1 MWSDLYGAYVQ
12 NYLNAMRQVRDLQRS
27 NRQFGAFVAEQRRIG
42 GDKCVIQ
49 PYIQPY
55 VHPYV
60 LTNTSLGLTDSLT
73 LPLGLLSRHH
83 VVLCQL
89 LRRTDSTHPDYD
101 NLEAAVD
108 SANIMVGEMD
118 EACTP
123 LLRCGERISQLS
135 TLVSSI
141 ENDVSLPAVRDGTDR
156 VRQLVQKLIT
166 AALAAPSTP
175 NVPHRVD
182 QLTDWHVAV
191 NDVETVLTQLK
202 LKPGALERVRS
213 AGLPPA
219 LSARFDELIGK
230 VVSLFDEAF
239 ADSIRLVNNGTGFGK
254 PGGAPGRLTSSASVS
269 SFGEQRRASAVPTGT
284 PSAAQPNEAR
294 RASALPTAGGGDG
307 EKGSI
312 RRASSVQVQLA
323 VERAKARVGAP
334 SSSGSPSGGSPATAM
349 RSSAAPDIS
358 PVQRSA
364 SAAARPGNANAG
376 GGMRSS
382 AAPDLQ
388 RNASRPAMA
397 GGNGNGPSG
406 HPKLVTRASMIGL
419 SNGAASVIEDDEGQ
433 LMWVESFGRQA
444 KQVQNGPF
452 FAALEKFLEHPLS
465 DGEKRLLQY
474 VINMGNE
481 TPSIDVELFSGFLK
495 GFGPLNVALSNVK
508 SILGSNWF
516 YGFLSHAEAIRLLET
531 EPIGT
536 YLVRFSLSKPGSFAL
551 EATILNPE
559 GQPFVLPIQINST
572 PGGFA
577 IHESESGDREFSS
590 LHELISYYTAYLL
603 QPLDSTIPFEVWF
616 HGEISSQEAS
626 ALLAKKPEGTFLLR
640 FSSRPGCYASSFV
653 EQGSVRHALI
663 LSVAGGYCVEGDTHV
678 YKTVPE
684 LVQGFAAGLQV
695 PLEHPVNKIKQQI
708 FAIAEQEL
716 QREIEAAGDDK
727 YDLGT
732 AEFGESSFR
741 DPADQ
746 SSAEAGGGGGRQLSP
761 RQPVTRERRGAEQPP
776 MPAGKGASGGGG
788 GGGGGAGAAAAGDD
802 QLVFMPDSKAVKGGS
817 LEGLV
822 EHMLEN
828 TASKFAKCFLL
839 TYNSFTSPGE
849 LLSLLQRRYIR
860 LSEAGSGA
868 SIESKKLRLRICN
881 FLKAWAQKYF
891 ASVTRDDADNDEF
904 VREFRAFTE
913 SRIRPVDGDNLASQL
928 IKTLERAIE
937 QSRQD
942 GVVVDGDGE
951 GGAQFVFSSK
961 PPKPDVPKKFD
972 SWVDVSA
979 LEIARQMTLIEEELF
994 RNVRPREL
1002 IGLAW
1007 TKKDKEKRAP
1017 NLLKISARFNAVSD
1031 WVKSAIVS
1039 ERDLK
1044 KRTKVFEKFVE
1055 IAVELGKLNNYNA
1068 AMEITSALES
1078 ASIFRLKKTKAKVS
1092 AKLTAKYDELHAS
1105 LSRAQNYKALR
1116 EAIHASNP
1124 PVIPYFGMYQSD
1136 LTFIEEGNPD
1146 MLKDTEPPL
1155 INFHKRRLVAQVL
1168 VDEVQQYQQ
1177 APYNLQKVPVLREK
1191 LEQALVENI
1200 LNDNQCY
1207 AMSLEIEPRE

>member
-1 MWSDLYGAYVQ
+1 MLFSLYISLSLA
-12 NYLNAMRQVRDLQRS
+12 LNDA
-27 NRQFGAFVAEQRRIG
+27 
-42 GDKCVIQ
+42 
-49 PYIQPY
+49 
-55 VHPYV
+55 
-60 LTNTSLGLTDSLT
+60 LT

-83 VVLCQL
+83 VLLCQL
-89 LRRTDSTHPDYD
+89 LRRTDSSHPDYD

-135 TLVSSI
+135 TLVASI

-175 NVPHRVD
+175 TVPHRVD

-230 VVSLFDEAF
+230 VVSLFDDAF
-239 ADSIRLVNNGTGFGK
+239 ADSIRLVNSGAGFGK
-254 PGGAPGRLTSSASVS
+254 PGSSAPARLTSSASVS
-269 SFGEQRRASAVPTGT
+269 SLGETRRASAVPTG
-284 PSAAQPNEAR
+284 S
-294 RASALPTAGGGDG
+294 ASAVPPSDAQRRGSAVPSSGGGDD
-307 EKGSI
+307 KPGSI
-312 RRASSVQVQLA
+312 RRASSVKVQLA

-334 SSSGSPSGGSPATAM
+334 PSGGAGAGNGVAGGMRSSGPADIPPVQRNASVGVGPRGSSAAGNGNAGAM
-349 RSSAAPDIS
+349 RSSAAPE
-358 PVQRSA
+358 
-364 SAAARPGNANAG
+364 
-376 GGMRSS
+376 
-382 AAPDLQ
+382 LQ
-388 RNASRPAMA
+388 RNASRPAMS
-397 GGNGNGPSG
+397 GNGTGPSG
-406 HPKLVTRASMIGL
+406 QPKLVTRASMIGL

-444 KQVQNGPF
+444 KQVQNGQF
-452 FAALEKFLEHPLS
+452 FSALEKFLDHQLS

-626 ALLAKKPEGTFLLR
+626 ALLARKPEGTFLLR

-653 EQGSVRHALI
+653 EQGNVRHALI

-716 QREIEAAGDDK
+716 QRELEAAGDDK

-746 SSAEAGGGGGRQLSP
+746 SSSSSSSAAGGGRPLSP
-761 RQPVTRERRGAEQPP
+761 RQPVTRERRGGAEQPP
-776 MPAGKGASGGGG
+776 MPAA
-788 GGGGGAGAAAAGDD
+788 GAGAAGDD
-802 QLVFMPDSKAVKGGS
+802 QLVLMPDSKAVKGGT

-860 LSEAGSGA
+860 LSEASSGA

-942 GVVVDGDGE
+942 GVVADGDGE

-1177 APYNLQKVPVLREK
+1177 APYNLQKVPMLREK
-1191 LEQALVENI
+1191 LEQALTENI